1 MVGVKFREVEIS
13 REPIEL
19 YKVLKFES
27 LVTSGGEAKAAVAS
41 GLVLVNGEREV
52 QKRKKM
58 VSGDTI
64 EFGEDKIVLKLS
76 SAATIVTEQQINK
89 TKLAAKKASTKR
101 KPISVSST
109 GRNK

>member
-1 MVGVKFREVEIS
+1 MVTIKSREVEIS
-13 REPIEL
+13 KEPIEL
-19 YKVLKFES
+19 YKVLKFEN
-27 LVTSGGEAKAAVAS
+27 VVASGGEAKVAITS
-41 GLVLVNGEREV
+41 GLVLVNGKSET

>member
-1 MVGVKFREVEIS
+1 MVTIKFREVEIS
-13 REPIEL
+13 KEPIEL

-64 EFGEDKIVLKLS
+64 EFGAEKIILKLS
-76 SAATIVTEQQINK
+76 SIGINATEPRINK
-89 TKLAAKKASTKR
+89 TKTAAKKAPAKR
-101 KPISVSST
+101 KAISVSSA

>member
-1 MVGVKFREVEIS
+1 MVTIKFREVEIS
-13 REPIEL
+13 KEPIEL

-64 EFGEDKIVLKLS
+64 EFGAEKIILKLS
-76 SAATIVTEQQINK
+76 STAINATELRINK
-89 TKLAAKKASTKR
+89 TKTAAKTASTKR

>member
-1 MVGVKFREVEIS
+1 MVTIKFREVEIS
-13 REPIEL
+13 KEPIEL

-64 EFGEDKIVLKLS
+64 EFGAEKIVLKLS
-76 SAATIVTEQQINK
+76 STAINATELRINK
-89 TKLAAKKASTKR
+89 TKIAAKKASTKR